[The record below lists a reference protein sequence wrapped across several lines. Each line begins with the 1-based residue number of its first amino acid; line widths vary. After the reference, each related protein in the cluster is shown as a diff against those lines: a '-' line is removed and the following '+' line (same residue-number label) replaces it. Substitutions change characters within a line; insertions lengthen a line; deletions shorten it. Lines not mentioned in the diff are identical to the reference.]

1 MRKTDGRK
9 LDHKTLEALR
19 IRTVEQV
26 QGGTSPEVLAK
37 ALGLRR
43 STVYGWL
50 AMYRAGGWEALKA
63 KPVTGWPKKITGTQ
77 MQWVYTTVVGSNP
90 LQHRFEFALW
100 TRQMIRLLL
109 WEQFRLKLSLSS
121 VGRLL
126 AQLGL
131 TCQRPLFR
139 ASEQVS

>member
-50 AMYRAGGWEALKA
+50 AMYRSGGWEALKA
-63 KPVTGWPKKITGTQ
+63 KPVTGRPKKITGTQ

-100 TRQMIRLLL
+100 TWQMIRV
-109 WEQFRLKLSLSS
+109 WGGCSRNS
-121 VGRLL
+121 
-126 AQLGL
+126 A
-131 TCQRPLFR
+131 
-139 ASEQVS
+139 